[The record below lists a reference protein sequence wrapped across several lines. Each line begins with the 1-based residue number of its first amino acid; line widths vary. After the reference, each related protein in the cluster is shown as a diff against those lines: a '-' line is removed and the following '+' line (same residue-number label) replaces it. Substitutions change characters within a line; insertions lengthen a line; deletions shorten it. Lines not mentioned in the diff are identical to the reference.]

1 MFPMAFKPSHLRDIN
16 DFGSCKYIEKRSG
29 ERFSL
34 CLTPILQGYKSD
46 SVSAVNDTIDF
57 AFIYMFF
64 ITLSIFPEIPEDN
77 ILDHRVVLL
86 IVSNAVL

>member
-1 MFPMAFKPSHLRDIN
+1 M
-16 DFGSCKYIEKRSG
+16 
-29 ERFSL
+29 
-34 CLTPILQGYKSD
+34 IL
-46 SVSAVNDTIDF
+46 DF

-86 IVSNAVL
+86 IVSNAFLYSTKQQYGRWRYWDTYQLVILKQINDQWLKNRI